1 MWQTALELRNLLC
14 SAGQMKERV
23 RQSKVDMERD
33 KVKKFVYC
41 MAIDEI
47 ANRSRDKKTYLSFAV
62 NRHNG

>member
-1 MWQTALELRNLLC
+1 
-14 SAGQMKERV
+14 MKERV
-23 RQSKVDMERD
+23 RKSKVDTEGD

-47 ANRSRDKKTYLSFAV
+47 ANRSRDKKTYLCFTV